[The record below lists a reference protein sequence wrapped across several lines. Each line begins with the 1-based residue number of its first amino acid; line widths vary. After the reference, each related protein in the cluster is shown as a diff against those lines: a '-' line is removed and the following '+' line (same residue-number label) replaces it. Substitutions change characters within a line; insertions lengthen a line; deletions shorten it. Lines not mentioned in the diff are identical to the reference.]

1 MPRLSTVADRAA
13 TARRRAGRRASSVV
27 RDPCPLCGVD
37 LGGMHHTT
45 RRKVVFT
52 SVPGSFKWRCPDC
65 SGVWEQATVDR
76 AADQA
81 TAAAVPE
88 PAAAGDLT
96 VERDLAVEQQLTVQ
110 HDVTVEHAPAG

>member
-1 MPRLSTVADRAA
+1 MPRTSTVADRAA
-13 TARRRAGRRASSVV
+13 TARRRAGRRATSVV
-27 RDPCPLCGVD
+27 RDPCPLCGAD

-76 AADQA
+76 AAGQA
-81 TAAAVPE
+81 AESVPASV
-88 PAAAGDLT
+88 PAG
-96 VERDLAVEQQLTVQ
+96 DLAVEQAAT
-110 HDVTVEHAPAG
+110 G

>member
-13 TARRRAGRRASSVV
+13 TARRRAGRRAAAVV

-76 AADQA
+76 AAGSS
-81 TAAAVPE
+81 AARSSS
-88 PAAAGDLT
+88 DLS
-96 VERDLAVEQQLTVQ
+96 
-110 HDVTVEHAPAG
+110 VEHSAEAQASA